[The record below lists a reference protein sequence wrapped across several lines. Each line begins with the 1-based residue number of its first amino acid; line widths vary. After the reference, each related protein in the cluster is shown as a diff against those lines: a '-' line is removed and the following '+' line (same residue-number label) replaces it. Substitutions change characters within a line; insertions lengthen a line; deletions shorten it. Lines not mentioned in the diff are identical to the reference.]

1 VLTPS
6 DLSDLTDCIETANKP
21 QTNRKFIMTHSA
33 NNANTDTNKAVL
45 NTPELIGADLA
56 RRYKLIKAKQ
66 TKFETGE
73 FKEHTKAGG
82 FDTVLGH
89 LMVLLTS
96 ETDSGRIKSERLAEC
111 SIKHIDKR
119 RRSEAKWFVENEVE
133 AREFIAK
140 SKKGFTSL
148 SALQKA
154 MAVANKKASSK
165 DDTASTKD
173 KPKADASPKTSEAKP
188 ATKETIFKELLAI
201 CKASDVNIMDIAEML
216 MLEAEMLTPEEL
228 ADEKKVA

>member
-1 VLTPS
+1 
-6 DLSDLTDCIETANKP
+6 
-21 QTNRKFIMTHSA
+21 MTHSA

-73 FKEHTKAGG
+73 FKEHTKADG

-140 SKKGFTSL
+140 SKKGYTSL

-154 MAVANKKASSK
+154 IAKANKQPSST
-165 DDTASTKD
+165 DDTASTD
-173 KPKADASPKTSEAKP
+173 KSSEASSKPTEATSEAKP

>member
-1 VLTPS
+1 M
-6 DLSDLTDCIETANKP
+6 
-21 QTNRKFIMTHSA
+21 TNTA

-73 FKEHTKAGG
+73 FKEHTKADG

-140 SKKGFTSL
+140 SKKGYTSL

-154 MAVANKKASSK
+154 MSKADKQASST
-165 DDTASTKD
+165 DDTASTD
-173 KPKADASPKTSEAKP
+173 KSSEASAKPTEATSEAKP

>member
-1 VLTPS
+1 
-6 DLSDLTDCIETANKP
+6 
-21 QTNRKFIMTHSA
+21 MTHSA

-140 SKKGFTSL
+140 SKKGYTSL

-154 MAVANKKASSK
+154 MSKADKQASST
-165 DDTASTKD
+165 DDTASTD
-173 KPKADASPKTSEAKP
+173 TSSEASAKPTEATSEAKP

>member
-1 VLTPS
+1 
-6 DLSDLTDCIETANKP
+6 
-21 QTNRKFIMTHSA
+21 MTHSA

-56 RRYKLIKAKQ
+56 RRYKLIKAKK

-73 FKEHTKAGG
+73 FKEHTKADG

-96 ETDSGRIKSERLAEC
+96 ETDSGRIKSTRLADC
-111 SIKHIDKR
+111 GINIVDKR

-133 AREFIAK
+133 CREFIAK

-148 SALQKA
+148 TALQSA
-154 MAVANKKASSK
+154 MSKANKQASSST
-165 DDTASTKD
+165 DDKASTKD
-173 KPKADASPKTSEAKP
+173 KPKADASPKTSEAKQRP
-188 ATKETIFKELLAI
+188 VELSKDEIFKQLI
-201 CKASDVNIMDIAEML
+201 KVCNDSGVDIMDIAEML
-216 MLEAEMLTPEEL
+216 LREADAIE
-228 ADEKKVA
+228 ADAQSAVAEAIRHSKAS

>member
-1 VLTPS
+1 
-6 DLSDLTDCIETANKP
+6 
-21 QTNRKFIMTHSA
+21 MTHTA

-96 ETDSGRIKSERLAEC
+96 ETDSGRIKSTRLAEC

-140 SKKGFTSL
+140 SKKGYTSL
-148 SALQKA
+148 TALQSA
-154 MAVANKKASSK
+154 MSKANKKQASSK
-165 DDTASTKD
+165 DDTTSTD
-173 KPKADASPKTSEAKP
+173 KPKADATPKTSEAKLL
-188 ATKETIFKELLAI
+188 TKDEVFKQILDMCNQNDVETY
-201 CKASDVNIMDIAEML
+201 DIAQML
-216 MLEAEMLTPEEL
+216 VDMHTDAEHAVREAKRHSQQRVTSSNGVTL
-228 ADEKKVA
+228 AKAI

>member
-1 VLTPS
+1 MAS
-6 DLSDLTDCIETANKP
+6 KR
-21 QTNRKFIMTHSA
+21 QTSHKQNRKFIMTHSA

-140 SKKGFTSL
+140 SKKGYTSL

-154 MAVANKKASSK
+154 IAKANKQPSSE
-165 DDTASTKD
+165 DDTTSTDKSSEASA
-173 KPKADASPKTSEAKP
+173 KPTEATSEAKP

>member
-1 VLTPS
+1 
-6 DLSDLTDCIETANKP
+6 
-21 QTNRKFIMTHSA
+21 MTHSA

-96 ETDSGRIKSERLAEC
+96 ETDSGRIKSSRLADC
-111 SIKHIDKR
+111 GINIVDKR

-148 SALQKA
+148 TALQSAMSKA
-154 MAVANKKASSK
+154 DKKKASST
-165 DDTASTKD
+165 DDKASTTD
-173 KPKADASPKTSEAKP
+173 KPKADASPKSSEAKQRP
-188 ATKETIFKELLAI
+188 VELSKDEIFKQLI
-201 CKASDVNIMDIAEML
+201 KVCNDSGVDIMDIAEML
-216 MLEAEMLTPEEL
+216 LREADAIE
-228 ADEKKVA
+228 ADAQSAVAEAIRHSKAS